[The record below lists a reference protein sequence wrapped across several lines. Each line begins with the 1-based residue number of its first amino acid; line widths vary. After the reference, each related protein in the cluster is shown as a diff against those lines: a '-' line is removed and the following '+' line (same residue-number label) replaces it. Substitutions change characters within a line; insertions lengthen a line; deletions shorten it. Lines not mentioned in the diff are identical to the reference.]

1 MQSGPFC
8 RVTTPSCG
16 PAVGGRRLHD
26 VFVATWLITREAEDA
41 RDEREALEALGLE
54 VVCVPC
60 VETSSLPWPWSD
72 AGDEVVTFFTSR
84 RAVASWLEA
93 GRPSLG
99 AVAAVAPATSEALEA
114 AGVKPEVRE
123 AGGVVA
129 LAQAVLSWWRARG
142 CPRTR
147 VHYPTSNA
155 GLHAPE
161 QAEALRLLSKLIE
174 VDRQLAYEVR
184 APEGL
189 QERLEGAVRGAWA
202 VTFAS
207 PSAVNHFFSAGA
219 RFAHPPVEVQCRG
232 GSTRRAWNKARPSGW
247 PDVELPQP
255 EVLS

>member
-1 MQSGPFC
+1 
-8 RVTTPSCG
+8 
-16 PAVGGRRLHD
+16 LHD
-26 VFVATWLITREAEDA
+26 EHVATWLITREAEDA
-41 RDEREALEALGLE
+41 RDERDTLEARGLQ

-60 VETSSLPWPWSD
+60 VETSSLPWPWPD

-84 RAVASWLEA
+84 RAVTSWLEA

-99 AVAAVAPATSEALEA
+99 AVAAVAPATAEALEA

-161 QAEALRLLSKLIE
+161 QSEALRLLSKLVE

-189 QERLEGAVRGAWA
+189 QQQLEAAARGAWA
-202 VTFAS
+202 VTFSS
-207 PSAVNHFFSAGA
+207 PSAVHHFFSAGA
-219 RFAHPPVEVQCRG
+219 RIAHPPVEVQCRG
-232 GSTRRAWNKARPSGW
+232 GSTRRAWNKARPEGW
-247 PDVELPQP
+247 PEVEPSHP